1 MTLKE
6 NLSGVNVH
14 FAHDT
19 ELALTQTAALVN
31 TLSDEGDQLETRDG
45 LDAFIERWQF
55 SGERLRTDEELAQV
69 RALRGRLRAVWTA
82 IDRDAVAA
90 MVNEILADAD
100 AQPYLSKHDQW
111 DWHLHVTRP
120 DAPLAHRLAAEA
132 AMGFLDLVREDDL
145 DRLKICAADDCQ
157 DVLVDLSR
165 NSSKRYCDTGNCGN
179 RTNVAA
185 YRARK
190 RKQNA

>member
-1 MTLKE
+1 ME

-55 SGERLRTDEELAQV
+55 SGEHLRTDEELAQV

-82 IDRDAVAA
+82 ADRDAVAA

-100 AQPYLSKHDQW
+100 AQPYLSTHDQW

>member
-1 MTLKE
+1 M
-6 NLSGVNVH
+6 H

-55 SGERLRTDEELAQV
+55 SGERLRTDDELAQV

-82 IDRDAVAA
+82 TDRDAVAA

-190 RKQNA
+190 RKQKA

>member
-1 MTLKE
+1 M
-6 NLSGVNVH
+6 H

-82 IDRDAVAA
+82 TDRDTVAA

-145 DRLKICAADDCQ
+145 DRLKICAAEDCQ

-185 YRARK
+185 SRARK